1 IDCIEEFTDHPVNG
15 AFVGRRRNG
24 RQSFYK
30 NPAYM
35 LRATQDGAQ
44 AISRC
49 VDYTYAETAPCVM
62 GVFENKLG
70 GRVCVA
76 GYYPWEQLQNLSK
89 ASQLKSVMRW
99 LSKDT
104 LPAYIASYHR
114 VNVWARE
121 TAPGR
126 FAIAL
131 LNAYLDPAESVE
143 IAVRTDRSSLE
154 FYDKNCV
161 RTAVAATDNE
171 SGYARFSLPA
181 IGPWEVALIVV

>member
-1 IDCIEEFTDHPVNG
+1 
-15 AFVGRRRNG
+15 
-24 RQSFYK
+24 
-30 NPAYM
+30 M

-44 AISRC
+44 SISRC
-49 VDYTYAETAPCVM
+49 VDYTYAETAPCVT

-104 LPAYIASYHR
+104 LPAYVASYHR

-121 TAPGR
+121 TEPGGY
-126 FAIAL
+126 AIAL
-131 LNAYLDPAESVE
+131 LNSYLDPAAHVE
-143 IAVRTDRSSLE
+143 ILVRTDRSSLE
-154 FYDKNCV
+154 FHDKHCA
-161 RTAVAATDNE
+161 RTAVAATGRD
-171 SGYARFSLPA
+171 GDYARFSLPT
-181 IGPWEVALIVV
+181 IGPWDVAMIVV